1 MLNQNVREILVLL
14 LASFGV
20 FFMIISAVGILR
32 LPDVLT
38 RMHAFGKASTL
49 GIIGVLLSVG
59 VYYYEEGGVF
69 FRMILL
75 VILFFTTSPIA
86 ATAMGRAAYRRS
98 PIEDLNLVH
107 DEMAQPSNPSNRSQ
121 PTEKGPT
128 P

>member
-1 MLNQNVREILVLL
+1 LNQAVREILVLL
-14 LASFGV
+14 LASIGV
-20 FFMIISAVGILR
+20 FFMIISAIGIFR

-59 VYYYEEGGVF
+59 IYYYEEHGVF

-75 VILFFTTSPIA
+75 VILFFITSPIA

-98 PIEDLNLVH
+98 RIEELALVH
-107 DEMAQPSNPSNRSQ
+107 DDMAQPQESIKRPKTIQ
-121 PTEKGPT
+121 KGPT